1 MFRRDRFPGWLRLI
15 ERQEGQSTVELIA
28 AAPLVAVVL
37 FGAWQLAVAGQSW
50 WSISEAARLSAR
62 ASSVA
67 RFRGESVATAIDT
80 ARRQADAVLS
90 NGVQRSRIVEVGRA
104 EVRVSARVPLVG
116 PFTAV
121 FGEDAG
127 PMLSARSGFAP

>member
-1 MFRRDRFPGWLRLI
+1 
-15 ERQEGQSTVELIA
+15 
-28 AAPLVAVVL
+28 
-37 FGAWQLAVAGQSW
+37 
-50 WSISEAARLSAR
+50 
-62 ASSVA
+62 
-67 RFRGESVATAIDT
+67 ESVATAIDT